1 MCKIRLYVM
10 ALTMMIVS
18 GKTIAGGLLTNTN
31 TNIAFNR
38 NFARD
43 GVIAIDGVYSNP
55 AGVAFLSNGF
65 HLSLNIQNVYQTRTI
80 ESGITVPS
88 LQGTPF
94 EHPFMLNGGEAV
106 KTFKGN
112 ASAPI
117 LPSVQAAL
125 NYDKWGF
132 QAGFS
137 LVGGGGKCTFDHGLG
152 SFERTIS
159 LIPALLYQTNQ
170 TYQAKYGIDLG
181 LASNNPG
188 YSVNSYIKGQQYIF
202 GFQFGTTY
210 KVNEHIAVYGGFR
223 FNYIYNKYTGNITD
237 ISANIGGNNEK
248 LYDYFGNKVT
258 EAQTAAAAYAATAA
272 GTSDPTTKAQLEAA
286 SALYGQAAQTFEAT
300 KNNFQ
305 DKYLDCTQNGW
316 GITPIVGFDYKAG
329 KLNIGTRLEFTNH
342 LNIENDTK
350 RDDTG
355 LFRDGVNTP
364 SDIPGIFTV
373 GAQYEVLPTLRV
385 MGGYHYFFD
394 KNAKMADNKQKKLS
408 SNTQEFLAGVE
419 WDITKD
425 LLVSA
430 GGQRTQYGLGNGE
443 YLNDMSFVTSSY
455 SFGFGAKFRIA
466 KNASVNIAYF
476 FTSYEHFNKEYD
488 GAVSLAGQEIPV
500 HNTDRFTRTNKVLG
514 AGVDIDF

>member
-38 NFARD
+38 NFARE

-488 GAVSLAGQEIPV
+488 GVVSLAGQDITV

>member
-1 MCKIRLYVM
+1 M
-10 ALTMMIVS
+10 
-18 GKTIAGGLLTNTN
+18 TNTN

-38 NFARD
+38 NFARE

-55 AGVAFLSNGF
+55 SGVAFLSNGF

-170 TYQAKYGIDLG
+170 TYQAKYGIDLS

-258 EAQTAAAAYAATAA
+258 E
-272 GTSDPTTKAQLEAA
+272 AQLEAA

-394 KNAKMADNKQKKLS
+394 KNAKMADSKQKKLS

>member
-38 NFARD
+38 NFARE

-300 KNNFQ
+300 KKWNMPIRN
-305 DKYLDCTQNGW
+305 W
-316 GITPIVGFDYKAG
+316 GKVYGELSIM
-329 KLNIGTRLEFTNH
+329 
-342 LNIENDTK
+342 
-350 RDDTG
+350 
-355 LFRDGVNTP
+355 
-364 SDIPGIFTV
+364 
-373 GAQYEVLPTLRV
+373 YEGRMP
-385 MGGYHYFFD
+385 
-394 KNAKMADNKQKKLS
+394 
-408 SNTQEFLAGVE
+408 E
-419 WDITKD
+419 
-425 LLVSA
+425 
-430 GGQRTQYGLGNGE
+430 
-443 YLNDMSFVTSSY
+443 
-455 SFGFGAKFRIA
+455 
-466 KNASVNIAYF
+466 
-476 FTSYEHFNKEYD
+476 
-488 GAVSLAGQEIPV
+488 
-500 HNTDRFTRTNKVLG
+500 
-514 AGVDIDF
+514 